1 MNALEQ
7 AVGTLARVLE
17 ERRIPY
23 MLIGGIAN
31 LVWGEPRATFD
42 VDATVLVEEA
52 AWPALLQDLRK
63 TFHILPKQPL
73 EFLRETHVLP
83 VESDQDVRIDLIW
96 ATTPYEHQAIARAT
110 LEQVAGQQVLVC
122 RPEDLIIHKIISN
135 RPKDRDDVQAV
146 IRQQGPRLDRRYLTK
161 MVGELSKALDQ
172 PELLTFLNSCFRP
185 PRPSR
190 PS

>member
-7 AVGTLARVLE
+7 AVGTLARVLG

-31 LVWGEPRATFD
+31 LVWGEPRATLD

-52 AWPALLQDLRK
+52 AWPALLQHLRR
-63 TFHILPKQPL
+63 TFHILPKKPL

-83 VESDQDVRIDLIW
+83 VETGEGVRIDLIW
-96 ATTPYEHQAIARAT
+96 ATMPYEHTAIARAT
-110 LEQVAGQQVLVC
+110 LEPVAGQQVRVC

-146 IRQQGPRLDRRYLTK
+146 IRRQGPRLDRRYLTK
-161 MVGELSKALDQ
+161 MVGELSNALDQ
-172 PELLTFLNSCFRP
+172 PELLTFLNSCFSAKK
-185 PRPSR
+185 SR
-190 PS
+190 AS